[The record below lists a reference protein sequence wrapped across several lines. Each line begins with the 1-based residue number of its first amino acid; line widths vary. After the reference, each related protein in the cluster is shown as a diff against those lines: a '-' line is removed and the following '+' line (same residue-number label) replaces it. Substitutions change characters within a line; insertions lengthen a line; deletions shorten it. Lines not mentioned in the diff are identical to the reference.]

1 MIVLITSAF
10 MLGLFGSF
18 HCLGMCGPIALALP
32 LNTSS
37 QFTKLMGTLSY
48 NFGRIFTYSVIGFL
62 FGMFGKGL
70 QIAGALQATSITLG
84 VVILLSLLVPVMFK
98 KLNFTS
104 KWYLKFNNRIN
115 KSIGFFLKRKSNG
128 ALFVLG
134 LLNGLL
140 PCGLVFIA
148 IARDFVYGGAVEG
161 ALFMA
166 IFGLGTLPMMGLL
179 PFLSHSLSISVRK
192 KMTKA
197 IPYVMAIFAVL
208 FILRGM
214 NLGIP
219 YVSPKSSADGTT
231 ITKCCHHTKN

>member
-48 NFGRIFTYSVIGFL
+48 NFGRVFTYSVIGLL
-62 FGMFGKGL
+62 FGIFGKGL
-70 QIAGALQATSITLG
+70 QIGGVLQATSIILG
-84 VVILLSLLVPVMFK
+84 VVILLSLILPALFK

-104 KWYLKFNNRIN
+104 RWYLKFNNTIN

-140 PCGLVFIA
+140 PCGLVFMA
-148 IARDFVYGGAVEG
+148 IYAALLYGSPIEG
-161 ALFMA
+161 TLFMA
-166 IFGLGTLPMMGLL
+166 VFGLGTLPMMGLL
-179 PFLSHSLSISVRK
+179 PFLSHSLSASVRK

-197 IPYVMAIFAVL
+197 IPYIMALFAVL

-219 YVSPKSSADGTT
+219 YVSPQFSDDGTKV
-231 ITKCCHHTKN
+231 TKCCHHTKN

>member
-1 MIVLITSAF
+1 MTALIASAI

-32 LNTSS
+32 LNTKS
-37 QFTKLMGTLSY
+37 FATKLAGTLSY
-48 NFGRIFTYSVIGFL
+48 NFGRIVTYSFIGML
-62 FGMFGKGL
+62 FGIFGKGL
-70 QIAGALQATSITLG
+70 QLAGFLQATSIALG
-84 VVILLSLLVPVMFK
+84 VVILLSLVLPALFK
-98 KLNFTS
+98 KMNFS
-104 KWYLKFNNRIN
+104 AKWYLKFNNWIN
-115 KSIGFFLKRKSNG
+115 KSIGIFLKRKSNG

-140 PCGLVFIA
+140 PCGLVYIA
-148 IARDFVYGGAVEG
+148 VTGALVYGGPTEG

-166 IFGLGTLPMMGLL
+166 IFGWGTLPMMGLL
-179 PFLSHSLSISVRK
+179 PLLSHTLSGSVRR

-197 IPYVMAIFAVL
+197 IPYVMALFAVL

-219 YVSPKSSADGTT
+219 YVSPKFSDDGTKV
-231 ITKCCHHTKN
+231 TKCCHHSKK

>member
-1 MIVLITSAF
+1 MAVLITSAF

-32 LNTSS
+32 LNTASFGS
-37 QFTKLMGTLSY
+37 KLAGILSY
-48 NFGRIFTYSVIGFL
+48 NFGRIVTYSAIGML
-62 FGMFGKGL
+62 FGIFGEGL
-70 QIAGALQATSITLG
+70 QIAGILQITSISLG
-84 VVILLSLLVPVMFK
+84 VIILLSLILPTLFRKM
-98 KLNFTS
+98 NFTA
-104 KWYLKFNNRIN
+104 KWYLKFNNWVN
-115 KSIGFFLKRKSNG
+115 KLIGVFLKRKSNG

-140 PCGLVFIA
+140 PCGLVFMA
-148 IARDFVYGGAVEG
+148 IAGALVYGSAPEG

-179 PFLSHSLSISVRK
+179 PFLSHSLSASVRK

-197 IPYVMAIFAVL
+197 IPYVMALFAVL

-219 YVSPKSSADGTT
+219 YVSPKFSADGIT